1 MLGPPVCSLHAR
13 CHRQEAR
20 AQPEARLMW
29 LRQLAQTKR
38 TKPRRRTPRV
48 VSHSATEAQRRE
60 EEERAFVIK
69 VFVFGSNHYAS

>member
-1 MLGPPVCSLHAR
+1 MPGPPVCSLHVR
-13 CHRQEAR
+13 RHRQEAR

-29 LRQLAQTKR
+29 LRHLAQTKQ
-38 TKPRRRTPRV
+38 RRTPPV

-69 VFVFGSNHYAS
+69 VFVFGSNQYAS